1 MGGVIYSYPAVLGDF
16 TKLAEVIEKTPDQIS
31 ELYRVCKEEEEAVV
45 NYAMFDIAEQK
56 ERRVSVAF
64 PIKSKVNDEMVFK
77 GAVIW
82 ESQLN

>member
-1 MGGVIYSYPAVLGDF
+1 
-16 TKLAEVIEKTPDQIS
+16 
-31 ELYRVCKEEEEAVV
+31 VV